1 MGQVNVQAIN
11 SALSKA
17 FPRDGVHAFVDL
29 VRQELLLTVVR
40 GDITIRRLVS
50 FVELELA
57 NNGPLF
63 LTGIIHSMK
72 DEMAAEPVSTKLE
85 GTMTYIPG
93 PLPTMDRIL
102 ADKAKMAK
110 MAERFATLRNLAFIQ
125 KNIQTAQRITSCQT
139 TRADAVPA
147 HSQGA

>member
-1 MGQVNVQAIN
+1 MRQVHVHAIN
-11 SALSKA
+11 AALSQA
-17 FPRDGVHAFVDL
+17 FPRDGARAFVDIF
-29 VRQELLLTVVR
+29 RQEVLLTVVH
-40 GDITIRRLVS
+40 GDITIQRRFSIL
-50 FVELELA
+50 ELELA